1 MEGRESN
8 DPLRGARIP
17 GGRVCAFTAASR
29 SGGFTLVEL
38 ISVMILLSI
47 LGIFAMARMTSP
59 ELFAPAVVSGAVA
72 AEVRF
77 ARQLAAARS
86 DAVVSVTVD
95 RVGDA
100 WRLRTS
106 SDVDGVVRTELV
118 SADDTAL
125 QAASGAVSASLD
137 AATALTLVFDHAGD
151 LATVLIGAAPG
162 APDSGVN
169 LTVAGDST
177 RRLCVYPSGYAH
189 AGACS

>member
-1 MEGRESN
+1 MEGREPN
-8 DPLRGARIP
+8 GPFRGARIS
-17 GGRVCAFTAASR
+17 GRRACVPPPPSR
-29 SGGFTLVEL
+29 GFTLVEL

-72 AEVRF
+72 AEVRL
-77 ARQLAAARS
+77 ARQLAAARR

-95 RVGDA
+95 RVGDD

-106 SDVDGVVRTELV
+106 SDVDGLLRTETV
-118 SADDTAL
+118 RADDTTV
-125 QAASGAVSASLD
+125 QAVSGAVSASLD
-137 AATALTLVFDHAGD
+137 AVTALTLTFDHAGD
-151 LATVLIGAAPG
+151 LAGVLIGTTPG
-162 APDSGVN
+162 APGFGVS

-177 RRLCVYPSGYAH
+177 RRLCVYPSGNAH